1 MMRGNE
7 IQQQYSQVE
16 TAIHQAA
23 LRCESTASV
32 PMDLK
37 DCIQKLDQQ
46 TSKARDL
53 ILSQDE
59 DSIRQCVEEMEE
71 LGDQA
76 KAACEND
83 SNKVDPQLREAVMQA
98 HQQLS
103 NLKHQLH

>member
-1 MMRGNE
+1 MLRGNE

-16 TAIHQAA
+16 AAIHQAA
-23 LRCESTASV
+23 QRCESTGSV

-37 DCIQKLDQQ
+37 DSIQRLEQQ
-46 TSKARDL
+46 TSQARDV

-59 DSIRQCVEEMEE
+59 NRIRQCIDDMEE
-71 LGDQA
+71 IGDQA
-76 KAACEND
+76 KAACENAGQL
-83 SNKVDPQLREAVMQA
+83 DPQLRDAVMQA